1 MGARVCPACGY
12 KSDGASETFCPRDG
26 AYLVTPADLAASEN
40 DPLLGRRVAEFAI
53 VARIGTGGM
62 GTVYRAI
69 QTGVDRAVA
78 LKVLRADLA
87 DDPQIVQ
94 RFLQEAKATA
104 RLQHR
109 NLAITYTSGS
119 TADGLYYIAM
129 EFINGGS
136 LAQLIEKSW
145 HQGERGPQFCLEKP
159 RAMRLFCQIVA
170 ALAHAH
176 RLGIVHRD
184 LKPENVLLVNDE
196 EEGEQAKVVD
206 FGIAKI
212 LQSGDIN
219 GGALV
224 KTDVHSNIGTALY
237 MAPERFA
244 GAPGD
249 PRLDVYALGLLLQEM
264 LTGLLPFAATYED
277 RENAMALLHK
287 RLTAPVAPLQAAQPL
302 SPQLLSLHS
311 DLLDREPL
319 RRPATAADVRERLR
333 EIPEAQSS
341 REVLPADR
349 SEMLIANAH
358 ADVTATDTPPLPG
371 EPISG
376 DHVPPLKPA
385 AAAAPTSPVPA
396 TQKVAAAVA
405 PSPRIRTSTLLYLCS
420 AILLLLVAL
429 LVWG

>member
-1 MGARVCPACGY
+1 MCPACGY
-12 KSDGASETFCPRDG
+12 RSDGAGETFCPRDG
-26 AYLVTPADLAASEN
+26 AFLVTQEDLAASEN

-78 LKVLRADLA
+78 LKVLRSDLA
-87 DDPQIVQ
+87 DDPQVVQ

-104 RLQHR
+104 RLRHR

-119 TADGLYYIAM
+119 TPDGLYYIAM

-145 HQGERGPQFCLEKP
+145 RTSEREPVFTLETP

-184 LKPENVLLVNDE
+184 LKPENVLLVVDE

-212 LQSGDIN
+212 LQSGEVN
-219 GGALV
+219 GALV

-264 LTGLLPFAATYED
+264 LTGLLPFATTYED

-287 RLTAPVAPLQAAQPL
+287 RLTSPAPILTAAHQL

-319 RRPATAADVRERLR
+319 RRPANATEVRERLR
-333 EIPEAQSS
+333 EVPEASTS
-341 REVLPADR
+341 REVLPAER
-349 SEMLIANAH
+349 PELPPAVAP
-358 ADVTATDTPPLPG
+358 DVTATDNLPLPAESTSSENLQPVKASASPPAPLTERVPRAVKPPPL
-371 EPISG
+371 
-376 DHVPPLKPA
+376 
-385 AAAAPTSPVPA
+385 
-396 TQKVAAAVA
+396 
-405 PSPRIRTSTLLYLCS
+405 IRTSTLLYVSC

>member
-1 MGARVCPACGY
+1 MSPGSDAGPAMGERVCPVCGY
-12 KSDGASETFCPRDG
+12 TSEEPSETFCPRDG
-26 AYLVTPADLAASEN
+26 AYLVTPADLAAAEN
-40 DPLLGRRVAEFAI
+40 DPLLGRRISEFAI

-87 DDPQIVQ
+87 DDPQVVQ

-119 TADGLYYIAM
+119 TPDGLYYIAM
-129 EFINGGS
+129 EFIGGGS

-145 HQGERGPQFCLEKP
+145 VQTDRGPVFTLEAP
-159 RAMRLFCQIVA
+159 RAMRLFYHVVA

-184 LKPENVLLVNDE
+184 LKPENVLLVYDE

-212 LQSGDIN
+212 LQSGGQ

-249 PRLDVYALGLLLQEM
+249 PRLDVYALGLLLHEM
-264 LTGLLPFAATYED
+264 LTGLLPFATRYED

-287 RLTAPVAPLQAAQPL
+287 RLTSPVPPLNAALPLSAPLLA
-302 SPQLLSLHS
+302 LHS

-319 RRPATAADVRERLR
+319 RRPATAIEVRERLR
-333 EIPEAQSS
+333 EIPEAQTNWAVE
-341 REVLPADR
+341 RPELA
-349 SEMLIANAH
+349 LLAG
-358 ADVTATDTPPLPG
+358 DVTATDTPP
-371 EPISG
+371 I
-376 DHVPPLKPA
+376 
-385 AAAAPTSPVPA
+385 SPVPA
-396 TQKVAAAVA
+396 FDDEPEAAPEDTEALVPPTDQVRPVRTQPV
-405 PSPRIRTSTLLYLCS
+405 ITTSTLLYLSS
-420 AILLLLVAL
+420 AILLLLLIL
-429 LVWG
+429 LVLF

>member
-1 MGARVCPACGY
+1 MTPRVCPACGY
-12 KSDGASETFCPRDG
+12 KSEGAGETFCPRDG
-26 AYLVTPADLAASEN
+26 AFLVTLEDLAASEN

-78 LKVLRADLA
+78 LKVLRSDLA
-87 DDPQIVQ
+87 DDPQVVQ

-119 TADGLYYIAM
+119 TPDGLYYIAM

-145 HQGERGPQFCLEKP
+145 HPSERGPVFTLETP

-184 LKPENVLLVNDE
+184 LKPENVLLVVDE

-212 LQSGDIN
+212 LQSGDMN
-219 GGALV
+219 GALV

-264 LTGLLPFAATYED
+264 LTGLLPFATTYED

-287 RLTAPVAPLQAAQPL
+287 RLTAPAPLLTAAHQI

-319 RRPATAADVRERLR
+319 RRPANATEVRERLR
-333 EIPEAQSS
+333 EVPEASTS
-341 REVLPADR
+341 REMFPTER
-349 SEMLIANAH
+349 SEIQPAVA
-358 ADVTATDTPPLPG
+358 AEVTATDTPVLPAEHASG
-371 EPISG
+371 ENLQPVRAPAAPPPSPTTAR
-376 DHVPPLKPA
+376 VPRAVKPA
-385 AAAAPTSPVPA
+385 
-396 TQKVAAAVA
+396 
-405 PSPRIRTSTLLYLCS
+405 PRIRTSTLLYVSC

>member
-1 MGARVCPACGY
+1 MCPACGY
-12 KSDGASETFCPRDG
+12 GAEGASETFCPRDG
-26 AYLVTPADLAASEN
+26 AYLVAPKDLAASEN

-69 QTGVDRAVA
+69 QTGVDREVA

-119 TADGLYYIAM
+119 TPDGLYYIAM
-129 EFINGGS
+129 EFISGGS

-145 HQGERGPQFCLEKP
+145 VKTERGAAFVLETP

-184 LKPENVLLVNDE
+184 LKPENVLLVDDE

-212 LQSGDIN
+212 LQNGKLSG
-219 GGALV
+219 GGMV

-264 LTGLLPFAATYED
+264 LTGLLPFMATYDD
-277 RENAMALLHK
+277 RENPMALLHK
-287 RLTAPVAPLQAAQPL
+287 RLTSPAPPLNTVLPL
-302 SPQLLSLHS
+302 SPQLLALHA

-319 RRPATAADVRERLR
+319 HRPATASEVRERLR
-333 EIPEAQSS
+333 EVPEAHSNRTLS
-341 REVLPADR
+341 PSDR
-349 SEMLIANAH
+349 SELFMSTAAAN
-358 ADVTATDTPPLPG
+358 TATDMPPVAIDLSPEIEYVSRPRRMTSPGIGPLPPPPL
-371 EPISG
+371 
-376 DHVPPLKPA
+376 
-385 AAAAPTSPVPA
+385 
-396 TQKVAAAVA
+396 
-405 PSPRIRTSTLLYLCS
+405 IRTSTLLYLCC
-420 AILLLLVAL
+420 IVLVLLLTL
-429 LVWG
+429 LIKTW

>member
-1 MGARVCPACGY
+1 MCPACGY
-12 KSDGASETFCPRDG
+12 KSDGAGETFCPRDG
-26 AYLVTPADLAASEN
+26 AFLVTQEDLAASEN

-78 LKVLRADLA
+78 LKVLRSDLA
-87 DDPQIVQ
+87 DDPQVVQ

-104 RLQHR
+104 RLRHR

-119 TADGLYYIAM
+119 TPDGLYYIAM

-145 HQGERGPQFCLEKP
+145 VTGERGPQFCLEKP

-287 RLTAPVAPLQAAQPL
+287 RLTAPVAPLQTTQPL

-319 RRPATAADVRERLR
+319 RRPANATEVRERLR
-333 EIPEAQSS
+333 EVPEASTS
-341 REVLPADR
+341 REVIPAERPELPPAVTP
-349 SEMLIANAH
+349 
-358 ADVTATDTPPLPG
+358 DVTATDNLPLPAESTSSENLQPVKASASPPPPVTERVPRAVRPPPL
-371 EPISG
+371 
-376 DHVPPLKPA
+376 
-385 AAAAPTSPVPA
+385 
-396 TQKVAAAVA
+396 
-405 PSPRIRTSTLLYLCS
+405 IRTSTLLYVSC